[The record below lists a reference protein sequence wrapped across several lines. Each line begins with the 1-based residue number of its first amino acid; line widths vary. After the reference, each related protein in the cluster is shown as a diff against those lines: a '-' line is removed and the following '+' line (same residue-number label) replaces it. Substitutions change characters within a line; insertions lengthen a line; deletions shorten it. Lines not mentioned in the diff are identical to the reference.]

1 MALKILV
8 NINNPRHIKIADWL
22 QKKLTAFGVEI
33 HIIKEPANIFVN
45 YSVKKAKFDSI
56 ALLSAKANKRIL
68 WDFHTQNIMKKSGQ
82 QGIVNF
88 SRLKSKKLD
97 GLLDM
102 VHNDSLTLSSQ
113 NIFLQ
118 KVYDFYEQEVIVIP
132 LLFRAKTSIFHKEI
146 KEPSKLHFVKRFFG

>member
-1 MALKILV
+1 MNPYISNSPTEILLVNGWHKTKKDIWTKDGHLLSLKILV

-56 ALLSAKANKRIL
+56 ALLSSKANKRIL
-68 WDFHTQNIMKKSGQ
+68 WDFHTQNIMKESGQ

-88 SRLKSKKLD
+88 L
-97 GLLDM
+97 
-102 VHNDSLTLSSQ
+102 
-113 NIFLQ
+113 
-118 KVYDFYEQEVIVIP
+118 
-132 LLFRAKTSIFHKEI
+132 A
-146 KEPSKLHFVKRFFG
+146 